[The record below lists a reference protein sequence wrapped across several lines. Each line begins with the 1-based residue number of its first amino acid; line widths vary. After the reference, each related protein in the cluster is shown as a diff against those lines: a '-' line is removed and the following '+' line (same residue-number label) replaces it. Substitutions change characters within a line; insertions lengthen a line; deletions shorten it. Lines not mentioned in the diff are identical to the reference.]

1 MPLFKSYLSAVN
13 DLLKLN
19 GWFTLFLVFFI
30 APLHLFAQAFT
41 PDPDWRF
48 DNFNRQNHFVS
59 RNINN
64 LTIDKHG
71 YIWVCS
77 RGIQRFDGFR
87 TIDYNSNDTSTGGLK
102 NNYTDLISDNYGRIW
117 VSSAGLCYY
126 DEV

>member
-1 MPLFKSYLSAVN
+1 MPFSKPPLPAEIHRLKFNSGLILS
-13 DLLKLN
+13 
-19 GWFTLFLVFFI
+19 LFLLF
-30 APLHLFAQAFT
+30 APFNLFAQSIT

-71 YIWVCS
+71 YLWVCS

-87 TIDYNSNDTSTGGLK
+87 TIDYNSLDPSTGGLK
-102 NNYTDLISDNYGRIW
+102 DNYTDLISDNNGRIW
-117 VSSAGLCYY
+117 
-126 DEV
+126 